1 MRRCFG
7 IGRTV
12 GATALAIALI
22 AVSGRDLRA
31 SFTDPSTDF
40 VVPPDTFVAQTPV
53 AIATADFD
61 GDGKTDIAVGDA
73 AAAGNTIRV
82 LRNDG
87 TGKALDSDFL
97 IVGGPTMADMAIG
110 RIDAGTTPDFAI
122 ASGSSVVVGRNN
134 GVIVSDITFLTSVPE
149 NIDAQATIRKIVIAD
164 YDQDGFGD
172 VIAAGDWFD
181 VEGTKGF
188 VAVLKGD
195 GTTVAL
201 APNGLQIIND
211 PVSALAAADLDG
223 DDYPEIVTGSESGAT
238 CRLFANPATGSVDLG
253 DTQQSFPSVPLHARA
268 IAIDDVTRDG
278 KPDVVVAGWED
289 YQAGQNRT
297 AFTILRNT
305 GSAPAALSYVIQVTH
320 SFPDGANIGAFDCGV
335 AIGDVDDTD
344 GAEIIASAPLE
355 GGISVFHF
363 DIVTDGGGAFVALTP
378 GAIRKFIGTGTPVA
392 VAVGSINPDDD
403 SSLDVVTT
411 NTFVNQSAIWFNA
424 EVSLEEPDDEDPPAG
439 GDPLPASTNL
449 TIKVNKKPVKNAAF
463 QVGKK
468 ITFTCTQ
475 PARAPG
481 MKVRV
486 QSTATPLDEQ
496 SWEDVFAGE
505 MTRGTGKKN
514 ADTWTVNVAH
524 VPGGTR
530 WFRTVTSA
538 PGYPDGISDT
548 AGGTGSL
555 PDPEDGYIGP
565 YQVTPAGSVLL
576 VSTRFASINL
586 GGERTYRG
594 DRLFFLLTV
603 QNTGNTGTG
612 FLTVATRTP
621 VNTDFVQAGP
631 LEGFSHSP
639 SGSTEKLEW
648 EVDDLPAG
656 KTATFAYT
664 VDVTSRGNPNGVDW
678 TASADASTRNK
689 VKQITD
695 PPTGTKVFIP
705 FVSPLT
711 LDVRAITP
719 APLVGGTMTY
729 ELIAENTGTTDFE
742 KCVVTDR
749 LPDGTS
755 FDVAYF
761 SDEAG
766 DVITNSEQWGDGR
779 MNPAYDRATRKA
791 SWLLGTLRAGE
802 KKRMRLVVN
811 VQNDVKPGATLT
823 NGAFELRGCRPGDQ
837 NCSVLD
843 LATLQ
848 SVSAEPYDVR
858 VNTSLTEPEDAPEFR
873 VTQFALTQGSD
884 GKLEIAG
891 FGVLRPVEPG
901 AEFTHQVLIENR
913 GDSPALGVRLRGN
926 IAQQVDFVAG
936 SVVVTP
942 TKPAG
947 SPYTPAFT
955 LSSGGTL
962 EVVVGDMG
970 PNTIARVEYRA
981 RMKTSATPKSI
992 VTAPN
997 WAVSTD
1003 SLSRLTF
1010 AAPASLS
1017 VLVAPTFVP
1026 QWKFRRDIREI
1037 EVGDRITYTIDLSNE
1052 GNSNG
1057 VNCEFTMGIPAGA
1070 VVSDDEGDPADGL
1083 QRLDTAGNVV
1093 GTFPVAANA
1102 KSFTVPLGTV
1112 PPGAAG
1118 SVRVTFEYVRGKK
1131 GATSLSST
1139 ASFRGT
1145 PGGASK
1151 GGAGAASAPEAKGT
1165 IGTTVTGAGQTKL
1178 VTWLVASPVPAAGQP
1193 LYSYYV
1199 VVGNVG
1205 DEDAKGVVLEI
1216 DAPEGTTPSTEQG
1229 VAFEPNGKTTRTGAM
1244 WNLGTIPAHSAQVR
1258 SLSVAVPAV
1267 GTRGVLMQDSVSV
1280 RFSNGTVH
1288 LPPPLRSFVVSTG
1301 RTFKGFRWAATAEV
1315 LRGLGMQ
1322 IQGSDADLAE
1332 GIVTKDLPDKLV
1344 VMSNS
1349 DCVQICGNGHY
1360 VAPLGGGNALV
1371 VGFARPAAGAPAGAH
1386 KFTIVDEF
1394 RGNIAVGPADT
1405 LELPTTGTN
1414 ADYRT
1419 AENILDNAQSYV
1431 SAGCANIL
1439 VGITNTLVNKR
1450 GTSQLPSRLT
1460 GAPVPIVRVD
1470 AGNLINVGGGNIVAA
1485 GGGNIVAAGG
1495 GNLIGDGG
1503 GTLIGNDGAA
1513 IVAGGGGNIVAAGGG
1528 NIVAAGGGNLIGDG
1542 GGTLIGSDGAS
1553 LIGDGG
1559 GTLIGDGGGT
1569 KR

>member
-1 MRRCFG
+1 MLQRKTTARA
-7 IGRTV
+7 V
-12 GATALAIALI
+12 SAAALAVALI
-22 AVSGRDLRA
+22 AGSGTELRA

-40 VVPPDTFVAQTPV
+40 TVPPDTFTAQTAV
-53 AIATADFD
+53 AVATADFD

-73 AAAGNTIRV
+73 AAAGNTVRV

-87 TGKALDSDFL
+87 TGKAFDADSL
-97 IVGGPTMADMAIG
+97 IVGGPSMADMAIG
-110 RIDAGTTPDFAI
+110 LIDAGTTPDFAV

-134 GVIVSDITFLTSVPE
+134 GVVVSDVTFLTSVPADV
-149 NIDAQATIRKIVIAD
+149 DAQATIRKIVIAD

-181 VEGTKGF
+181 IEGTKGF

-201 APNGLQIIND
+201 APNGLEVLND
-211 PVSALAAADLDG
+211 PVTALAAADLDG
-223 DDYPEIVTGSESGAT
+223 DDFPEIVTGSESGAT
-238 CRLFANPATGSVDLG
+238 CRLFANPATGLVDLG
-253 DTQQSFPSVPLHARA
+253 FGQQSVPSVPLHARA
-268 IAIDDVTRDG
+268 IAIGDVTRDG

-289 YQAGQNRT
+289 YQSGQNRT

-305 GSAPAALSYVIQVTH
+305 GETPAALSYVIQVTH
-320 SFPDGANIGAFDCGV
+320 SFPDGADVGAFDCGV

-355 GGISVFHF
+355 SSISVFHF

-378 GAIRKFIGTGTPVA
+378 GAVRKFTGTGAPVA

-424 EVSLEEPDDEDPPAG
+424 DVPIEEPDDDDPPAG

-486 QSTATPLDEQ
+486 QSTTTPLDEP

-538 PGYPDGISDT
+538 PGYPDGIGDT
-548 AGGTGSL
+548 AGGTASL
-555 PDPEDGYIGP
+555 PNPADGYIGP

-594 DRLFFLLTV
+594 DRLFFLVTV
-603 QNTGNTGTG
+603 QNTGTTGTG
-612 FLTVATRTP
+612 SMTVTARTP
-621 VNTDFVQAGP
+621 NDTDFVQAGP
-631 LEGFSHSP
+631 LEGFTRTAF
-639 SGSTEKLEW
+639 GTTDRLEW
-648 EVDDLPAG
+648 EVADLPAG

-664 VDVTSRGNPNGVDW
+664 VDVSSRGNPNGVDW
-678 TASADASTRNK
+678 TATTDTSTASK

-719 APLVGGTMTY
+719 SPLVGGTMTY

-766 DVITNSEQWGDGR
+766 DVVTNSEQWGDGR
-779 MNPAYDRATRKA
+779 MNPAFDRASRKVF
-791 SWLLGTLRAGE
+791 WLLGTLRAGE

-811 VQNDVKPGATLT
+811 VQNDVEPGTTLT
-823 NGAFELRGCRPGDQ
+823 NGAFELRGCKPGDT
-837 NCSVLD
+837 NCTVLD

-858 VNTSLTEPEDAPEFR
+858 VSTSLTEPEDAPEFR
-873 VTQFALTQGSD
+873 VTQFALTQGA
-884 GKLEIAG
+884 GGALQIAG
-891 FGVLRPVEPG
+891 FGVVRPVEPG
-901 AEFTHQVLIENR
+901 AEFTHQVVIENR
-913 GDSPALGVRLRGN
+913 GDSPALGVRVQGN

-947 SPYTPAFT
+947 APYTPAFT

-981 RMKTSATPKSI
+981 RIKTSATPRSL

-1010 AAPASLS
+1010 AAPSSLS

-1026 QWKFRRDIREI
+1026 QWTFRRDVREI
-1037 EVGDRITYTIDLSNE
+1037 EVGDRITYTIDLTNE

-1083 QRLDTAGNVV
+1083 QRLDAAGNVV

-1112 PPGAAG
+1112 PPGNAG
-1118 SVRVTFEYVRGKK
+1118 SVRVTFEYLRGKK
-1131 GATSLSST
+1131 GATSLAST

-1151 GGAGAASAPEAKGT
+1151 GPAAPPPPEAKGT
-1165 IGTTVTGAGQTKL
+1165 IGTVVTGAGQTKL
-1178 VTWLVASPVPAAGQP
+1178 VTWLVGDPVAFSGGK
-1193 LYSYYV
+1193 YDYHV

-1205 DEDAKGVVLEI
+1205 DEDANGVVLSV
-1216 DAPEGTTPSTEQG
+1216 DAPAGTTRSAEQTPSFQ
-1229 VAFEPNGKTTRTGAM
+1229 PNAKASGSGAT
-1244 WNLGTIPAHSAQVR
+1244 WNLGTIPAHTAQVR
-1258 SLSVAVPAV
+1258 TFRVDVSALVVKSVIV
-1267 GTRGVLMQDSVSV
+1267 QDTVSV
-1280 RFSNGTVH
+1280 KLTNGTAH
-1288 LPPPLRSFVVSTG
+1288 LPAPLRSLVVSTG

-1322 IQGSDADLAE
+1322 IQGSDADLAQ
-1332 GIVTKDLPDKLV
+1332 GIVTLVRPDKLS

-1349 DCVQICGNGHY
+1349 DCVQLCGNGHY

-1371 VGFARPAAGAPAGAH
+1371 VGFARIASGAPAGAH
-1386 KFTIVDEF
+1386 TFLPVDDR
-1394 RGNIAVGPADT
+1394 RGNIAFGPGDT
-1405 LELPTTGTN
+1405 MNVPTDGNN
-1414 ADYRT
+1414 AGFQT
-1419 AENILDNAQSYV
+1419 ARYILDHSQEYV
-1431 SAGCANIL
+1431 QAGCANIL
-1439 VGITNTLVNKR
+1439 VGLTNTLVNKR
-1450 GTSQLPSRLT
+1450 GTSQVSSDPA
-1460 GAPVPIVRVD
+1460 GAPVPIVRTD
-1470 AGNLINVGGGNIVAA
+1470 AGNLINVGGDNIVAA

-1495 GNLIGDGG
+1495 GNLIG
-1503 GTLIGNDGAA
+1503 NDGAG
-1513 IVAGGGGNIVAAGGG
+1513 IVAAGGGNIVAAGGG
-1528 NIVAAGGGNLIGDG
+1528 NIVAAGAGNLIGDG
-1542 GGTLIGSDGAS
+1542 GGTLIGNDGA
-1553 LIGDGG
+1553 G
-1559 GTLIGDGGGT
+1559 LIGDGGGT